1 MKKMLLSVLIIA
13 VWMILPMTL
22 WANEVT
28 QDEVS
33 NTNTKVFYCWTD
45 WMHSLPGCTD
55 RRIADRLEQ

>member
-22 WANEVT
+22 WATEVT

-33 NTNTKVFYCWTD
+33 NTDTKVFYYG
-45 WMHSLPGCTD
+45 PGGDQYPVTPTTEF
-55 RRIADRLEQ
+55 RPE